1 MVHAGKGNDSPYW
14 AGIPEGPVELS
25 KTVYDWGQPMLD
37 CLIQTF
43 KFPRQSG
50 THIDFPGHFA
60 KCGALSEAYRVK
72 QLVYPLCVAD
82 VSEKVKAD
90 VHYAVTVQAI
100 LDYEAQYGP
109 ITKTS
114 AAAGSSYRWLQDPWP
129 WNYGQN
135 EVK

>member
-1 MVHAGKGNDSPYW
+1 MHAGKGNDSPYW
-14 AGIPEGPVELS
+14 AGIPEGSVELS

-43 KFPRQSG
+43 KFPGQFG
-50 THIDFPGHFA
+50 THIDFPCHFA
-60 KCGALSEAYRVK
+60 KGGALSEAYGVK
-72 QLVYPLCVAD
+72 QLVYPLCVVD

-90 VHYAVTVQAI
+90 VHYAVTVQDI